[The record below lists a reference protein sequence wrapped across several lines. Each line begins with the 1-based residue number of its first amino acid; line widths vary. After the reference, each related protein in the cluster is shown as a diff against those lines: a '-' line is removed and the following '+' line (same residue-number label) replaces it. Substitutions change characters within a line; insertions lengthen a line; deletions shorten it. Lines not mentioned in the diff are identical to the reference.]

1 MKEEFNSVLGGENT
15 DQAPKKKKK
24 KEEEETWGIL
34 RGTNYFLFFLNSI

>member
-1 MKEEFNSVLGGENT
+1 MKEEFNSILGGKNT
-15 DQAPKKKKK
+15 DQAPKKKI

>member
-1 MKEEFNSVLGGENT
+1 MKEELNFVLGG
-15 DQAPKKKKK
+15 KKYWSSTKKE